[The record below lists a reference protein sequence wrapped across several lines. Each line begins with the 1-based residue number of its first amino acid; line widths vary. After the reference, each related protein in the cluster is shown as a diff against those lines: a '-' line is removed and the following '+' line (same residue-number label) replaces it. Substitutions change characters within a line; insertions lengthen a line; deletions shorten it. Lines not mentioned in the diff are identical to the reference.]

1 GNVTTWPMFN
11 GSAIG
16 RSIIHDL
23 ILHPGNHN
31 RYNVTGTMNIA
42 QALPALHGT
51 KMNIQILSNESIWH
65 GRNLTYFGDALATNL
80 MDYQVDLSEV
90 LKNSLPGMGSLLK

>member
-1 GNVTTWPMFN
+1 MVN

-16 RSIIHDL
+16 RSIIHDV
-23 ILHPGNHN
+23 ILRPGNN
-31 RYNVTGTMNIA
+31 NKYNVTGTMNIA

-51 KMNIQILSNESIWH
+51 KLDIQILSNESIWH

-80 MDYQVDLSEV
+80 LEYSVELSEV
-90 LKNSLPGMGSLLK
+90 LKNSLPGMGSLL